1 MVFEV
6 DIDPRKFNEDENG
19 HTPEEPLRYGFML
32 TQSKRGPL
40 HDYVP
45 SCIAHND
52 CLEIAIGNLVL
63 VDGAPWL
70 NEWQGKGLRWDSGVG
85 GDSSPCRASPTRQRR
100 GLAWPCRD
108 LVHGRTAGVC
118 CRGLKPTPQAAAHAP
133 ATQHLPVRA
142 CRTIEALVAVRRVP
156 GQHIE

>member
-1 MVFEV
+1 MAAHLGLLTPIVNDDFQHVHEDYYLTPGDQLVQKTSTHSARYKIELVFEV
-6 DIDPRKFNEDENG
+6 EVDPRKFNEDENG

-63 VDGAPWL
+63 VDGI
-70 NEWQGKGLRWDSGVG
+70 G
-85 GDSSPCRASPTRQRR
+85 SPVQSH
-100 GLAWPCRD
+100 W
-108 LVHGRTAGVC
+108 
-118 CRGLKPTPQAAAHAP
+118 
-133 ATQHLPVRA
+133 
-142 CRTIEALVAVRRVP
+142 
-156 GQHIE
+156 